1 MSSLYWKTTELEV
14 CIVDLIFFVRLTSKL
29 HGVFYAFLSQNWR
42 VPEPLTVRSSLL
54 HMPTEPTEPLLSCY
68 LLIAWVRECPSCTSL
83 QWDAGGVV
91 SLNLL
96 WKSCSSEEMCRET
109 SFLALHHCS
118 SEEMCRETS
127 FLALHHCSSEEM
139 CRETSFLAL
148 HPWAWWCLPEAQY
161 CNSYPITPR
170 EPSRRDELH
179 RAESRAGRW
188 GGPVLARLELP
199 CPGLSSMLVINLP
212 YCLSQCSQDFLR
224 VFDFPWCMFF

>member
-54 HMPTEPTEPLLSCY
+54 HMPTETTEPLLSCY

-109 SFLALHHCS
+109 SFLALHHWA
-118 SEEMCRETS
+118 SEEMCRDKLSCPAPLGVVVFTWSSVLQQLSYHPEGAKPTS
-127 FLALHHCSSEEM
+127 CTE
-139 CRETSFLAL
+139 
-148 HPWAWWCLPEAQY
+148 Q
-161 CNSYPITPR
+161 
-170 EPSRRDELH
+170 
-179 RAESRAGRW
+179 RAEQEDGED
-188 GGPVLARLELP
+188 L
-199 CPGLSSMLVINLP
+199 C
-212 YCLSQCSQDFLR
+212 
-224 VFDFPWCMFF
+224 

>member
-96 WKSCSSEEMCRET
+96 WKSCSSEEMCRDKLSCPAPLGVVVFTWSSVLQQLSYHPEGAKPT
-109 SFLALHHCS
+109 WWAAQSREQSRKMGRTRVSQVGAALLW
-118 SEEMCRETS
+118 T
-127 FLALHHCSSEEM
+127 
-139 CRETSFLAL
+139 
-148 HPWAWWCLPEAQY
+148 
-161 CNSYPITPR
+161 
-170 EPSRRDELH
+170 
-179 RAESRAGRW
+179 
-188 GGPVLARLELP
+188 
-199 CPGLSSMLVINLP
+199 
-212 YCLSQCSQDFLR
+212 
-224 VFDFPWCMFF
+224 

>member
-1 MSSLYWKTTELEV
+1 MPCTPGHQKK
-14 CIVDLIFFVRLTSKL
+14 CIERQ
-29 HGVFYAFLSQNWR
+29 AFL
-42 VPEPLTVRSSLL
+42 PCTTVHQKKCVERQAFLL
-54 HMPTEPTEPLLSCY
+54 
-68 LLIAWVRECPSCTSL
+68 CTTAH
-83 QWDAGGVV
+83 QKKCVERQA
-91 SLNLL
+91 
-96 WKSCSSEEMCRET
+96 
-109 SFLALHHCS
+109 FLPCTTGHQKKCV
-118 SEEMCRETS
+118 
-127 FLALHHCSSEEM
+127 
-139 CRETSFLAL
+139 ETSFLAL

-199 CPGLSSMLVINLP
+199 CSGLSSMLVINLP

>member
-109 SFLALHHCS
+109 SFLALH
-118 SEEMCRETS
+118 
-127 FLALHHCSSEEM
+127 
-139 CRETSFLAL
+139 
-148 HPWAWWCLPEAQY
+148 PWAWWCLPEAQY

-199 CPGLSSMLVINLP
+199 CSGLSSMLVINLP